1 MNESFIQRQIIVK
14 LESWGWMVVKLIQT
28 NTNGIPDL
36 MAMKNGKVV
45 FIEVKREGEEPA
57 PLQKHRLNQ
66 INDKGII
73 AFWVDAVDQVNFL
86 KTY

>member
-1 MNESFIQRQIIVK
+1 MKESYIQRQIIVK

-36 MAMKNGKVV
+36 MAIRDGKCV
-45 FIEVKREGEEPA
+45 FIEVKREGEEPE

-66 INDKGII
+66 INDKGILG
-73 AFWVDAVDQVNFL
+73 FWVDAVDQVNFL

>member
-1 MNESFIQRQIIVK
+1 MKESYIQSQIIVK

-36 MAMKNGKVV
+36 MAMKDGKTV
-45 FIEVKREGEEPA
+45 FIEVKREGEQPA

-66 INDKGII
+66 INAKGIL
-73 AFWVDAVDQVNFL
+73 AFWADKADDINFL

>member
-1 MNESFIQRQIIVK
+1 MKESFIQLQIIVK

-28 NTNGIPDL
+28 NKNGIPDL
-36 MAMKNGKVV
+36 MAIRDGKTV

-66 INDKGII
+66 INDKGIL
-73 AFWVDAVDQVNFL
+73 AFWADKTEDINFL

>member
-1 MNESFIQRQIIVK
+1 MKESAIQSMIIK
-14 LESWGWMVVKLIQT
+14 QLDSWGWMVVKLIQT

-36 MAMKNGKVV
+36 MAMRNGKVV
-45 FIEVKREGEEPA
+45 FIEVKRKGEEPE

-66 INDKGII
+66 INEKGIM

>member
-1 MNESFIQRQIIVK
+1 MKESAIQSMIIK
-14 LESWGWMVVKLIQT
+14 QLDSWGWMVVKLIQT

-36 MAMKNGKVV
+36 MAMRNGKVV
-45 FIEVKREGEEPA
+45 FIEVKRKGEEPE

-66 INDKGII
+66 INEKGIL

>member
-1 MNESFIQRQIIVK
+1 MKESFIQGQIIVK

-36 MAMKNGKVV
+36 MAIRSGKTV
-45 FIEVKREGEEPA
+45 FIEVKREGEQPA

-66 INDKGII
+66 INDKGIL
-73 AFWVDAVDQVNFL
+73 AFWADKAEDINFL

>member
-1 MNESFIQRQIIVK
+1 MKESYIQSQIIVK

-36 MAMKNGKVV
+36 MAMKDGKTV
-45 FIEVKREGEEPA
+45 FIEVKREGEQPA

-66 INDKGII
+66 INAKGIL
-73 AFWVDAVDQVNFL
+73 AFWADKTEDVNFL

>member
-1 MNESFIQRQIIVK
+1 MKESYIQSQIIVK

-36 MAMKNGKVV
+36 MAMKDGKTI
-45 FIEVKREGEEPA
+45 FIEVKREGEQPA

-66 INDKGII
+66 INLHGIL
-73 AFWVDAVDQVNFL
+73 AFWVNNVEDINFL
-86 KTY
+86 KTF

>member
-1 MNESFIQRQIIVK
+1 MKESYIQSQIIVK

-36 MAMKNGKVV
+36 MAMKDGKTI
-45 FIEVKREGEEPA
+45 FIEVKREGEQPA

-66 INDKGII
+66 INLHGIL
-73 AFWVDAVDQVNFL
+73 AFWVNNAEDINFL
-86 KTY
+86 KTF

>member
-1 MNESFIQRQIIVK
+1 MKESFIQRQIIVK

-36 MAMKNGKVV
+36 MAIRNGKTV
-45 FIEVKREGEEPA
+45 FIEVKRDGEQPA

-66 INDKGII
+66 INDKGIL
-73 AFWVDAVDQVNFL
+73 AFWADNAEDINFL

>member
-1 MNESFIQRQIIVK
+1 MKESFIQRQIIVK

-36 MAMKNGKVV
+36 MAIRSGKTV
-45 FIEVKREGEEPA
+45 FIEVKREGEQPA

-66 INDKGII
+66 INAKGIL
-73 AFWVDAVDQVNFL
+73 AFWADSTDDINFL